1 MHDHRHWD
9 SKNSHLP
16 SQHNRGYACI
26 LMVQWILSSVL
37 LTSNVF
43 YGIIPHHLL
52 DITNNI
58 HSISKANKIQT
69 VGMRRLLCFCL
80 LKPNWYFRW
89 KHSVRYTYYTFHKPC
104 IVISAVSCHYANWDI
119 PQRHHIY
126 FWTIFWIK
134 LLCHN
139 EKVLMSHPVMSD
151 PNNDKRKCSY
161 ESNG

>member
-1 MHDHRHWD
+1 MKKFKLILDLRSPWCCRNKNCRRIAIWCIPFYSMHDHRHWD

-69 VGMRRLLCFCL
+69 VGIRRLLCFCL
-80 LKPNWYFRW
+80 LKPNSYHIW
-89 KHSVRYTYYTFHKPC
+89 KHSPLFVAWTRLWCMYPEECLFLPEIEKWLIFIYTYGQWC
-104 IVISAVSCHYANWDI
+104 CM
-119 PQRHHIY
+119 R
-126 FWTIFWIK
+126 
-134 LLCHN
+134 
-139 EKVLMSHPVMSD
+139 
-151 PNNDKRKCSY
+151 
-161 ESNG
+161 